1 LSHPGPPKFRNLSES
16 YIIIFTNK
24 LKKLNITPKKEE
36 KIKIKMSVATT
47 MEPVRDS
54 QVPSWLF
61 GPRTDVLAAPTPIG
75 PLSNT
80 GNVLCFNRNVSK
92 LYNNSVV

>member
-36 KIKIKMSVATT
+36 KIKIK
-47 MEPVRDS
+47 
-54 QVPSWLF
+54 
-61 GPRTDVLAAPTPIG
+61 
-75 PLSNT
+75 
-80 GNVLCFNRNVSK
+80 GNRKENDK
-92 LYNNSVV
+92 K